1 MNPEDMQANA
11 EQAAA
16 LLKTMSHPARLQVL
30 CLLTEKEVNAGEL
43 LSHTT
48 LSQSAFSQH
57 LSVLKQ
63 HNLVKARKSAQQ
75 VFYSIAD
82 DRVHAIVKTLHEIFC
97 EKE

>member
-1 MNPEDMQANA
+1 MNPQDMQASAKEAA
-11 EQAAA
+11 E

-30 CLLTEKEVNAGEL
+30 CQLTENEVSVGEL
-43 LSHTT
+43 LSHST

-63 HNLVKARKSAQQ
+63 HNLIKARKSAQQ

-82 DRVHAIVKTLHEIFC
+82 ERVYEIVKTLHSIFC
-97 EKE
+97 KD